1 MSKTIKFLQ
10 FGEGNFLRAFVDY
23 MICEANNRQ
32 LLDGGVRVFNVR
44 KTGSVEKLKANG
56 CTYHLVSRG
65 IGENGAV
72 SETTKVDSIID
83 AFNPYTEF
91 ADFIGSA
98 LLPDVRFVISNTT
111 EAGIYFDENDK
122 LEDCPPTSFPAKLT
136 LLLLRRFEHFNGD
149 ASKGLVMLP
158 CELLERN
165 GDSLK
170 ECVFKY
176 AQHWNLSDAFKAWLE
191 NACVFCNT
199 LVDRIVSGHP
209 ASDDKFIKDQAVL
222 SDALSVVGEPYLL
235 WVIESP
241 IALEDE
247 LPFAKCGLN
256 VVFTNDISPYR
267 ARKVVLLNAPH
278 TLMTATGVQMNIP
291 TVLDAVSDKLVGDYL
306 QKLIFSE
313 LIETLDM
320 PRAELEVYAN
330 EILNRF
336 RNPYLEHQL
345 LSIANNAIAKCKVRA
360 IPSLEKYLQ
369 KNKTFAPAIMFGL
382 ASNITMA
389 FANKAYLPDTADAK
403 PLLDETNLEI
413 FAEKLACCES
423 FAGENFA
430 QNADFKNELVRLV
443 KSIQQNGI
451 EGALKELLYGK
462 IA

>member
-1 MSKTIKFLQ
+1 MSKKIKFLQ

-23 MICEANNRQ
+23 MICEANKRQ
-32 LLDGGVRVFNVR
+32 LIDGGVRVFNVR

-56 CTYHLVSRG
+56 CAFHLVSRG

-72 SETTKVDSIID
+72 SETTKVDSIVD
-83 AFNPYTEF
+83 AFNPY
-91 ADFIGSA
+91 ADFAEFVNSA

-111 EAGIYFDENDK
+111 EAGIYFDANDK

-136 LLLLRRFEHFNGD
+136 LLLLRRFELFNGD
-149 ASKGLVMLP
+149 KSKGLVMLP

-170 ECVFKY
+170 DCVFKY
-176 AQHWNLSDAFKAWLE
+176 AELWNLSAEFKEWL
-191 NACVFCNT
+191 NQSCVFCNT

-209 ASDDKFIKDQAVL
+209 APNDKFIKDEAVL
-222 SDALSVVGEPYLL
+222 SDPLSVVGEPYLL

-278 TLMTATGVQMNIP
+278 TLMTATGVQMNIT
-291 TVLDAVSDKLVGDYL
+291 TVLDAVFDKLVGDYL

-320 PRAELEVYAN
+320 PRTELEAYAN

-360 IPSLEKYLQ
+360 IPSLETFYK
-369 KNKTFAPAIMFGL
+369 KNKAFAPAIMFGL

-403 PLLDETNLEI
+403 ELVDETNLEV
-413 FAEKLACCES
+413 FAEKLASCES
-423 FAGENFA
+423 FADKTFS
-430 QNADFKNELVRLV
+430 QNVDFKNELVRIV

-451 EGALKELLYGK
+451 EGALKEMLYGK